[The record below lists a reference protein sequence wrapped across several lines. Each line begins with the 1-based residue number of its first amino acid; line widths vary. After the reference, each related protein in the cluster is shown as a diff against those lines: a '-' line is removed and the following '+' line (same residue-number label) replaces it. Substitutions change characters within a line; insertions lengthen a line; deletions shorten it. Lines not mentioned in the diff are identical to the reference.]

1 MAVTTFDHGGNL
13 FAVARQLGLKPQD
26 LLDFSA
32 SINPLGMPVGMR
44 RAIIDQVDQLVHYP
58 DAGAQPLKEAL
69 AAYHHVSP
77 EQVCPANG
85 STELIY
91 LLPRLV
97 KGERALIIAPAFS
110 EYAHA
115 LEAAGWQVAY
125 HCLSPS
131 DGFALS
137 LPLLERRLAE
147 QYDLLFLC
155 NPGNPTGALCSRADI
170 DAVQALCND
179 FGTMLVLDEAFIDF
193 CGEDGSATLSVAGSG
208 NGIVLRSMTKFYAMP
223 GLRLGYAITDAET
236 CQRLET
242 VRGPWNV
249 NALAQAA
256 GLAALADERFREQSV
271 AYVAE
276 QREAMIRQLT
286 AVTPLTPFPGG
297 ANYLLLRL
305 PAGYAAGELCRKMLG
320 RGLLIRDCS
329 TFAGLDGSFVRVA
342 VRTPD
347 ENARLIAT
355 FAELFC

>member
-1 MAVTTFDHGGNL
+1 MVMTTFDHGGNL
-13 FAVARQLGLKPQD
+13 FAIARQLGLKPHE

-32 SINPLGMPVGMR
+32 SINPLGMPAGMR
-44 RAIIDQVDQLVHYP
+44 RAIVDQVDRLVHYP

-77 EQVCPANG
+77 DQICPANG

-97 KGERALIIAPAFS
+97 KGERALIVAPAFS

-115 LEAAGWQVAY
+115 LEVAGWEVAY
-125 HCLSPS
+125 HILSPD
-131 DGFALS
+131 DGFSLS
-137 LPLLERRLAE
+137 LPSLEQRLSE
-147 QYDLLFLC
+147 GYDLLFLC
-155 NPGNPTGALCSRADI
+155 NPGNPTGALCSRAEV
-170 DAVQALCND
+170 DAVQALCSC
-179 FGTMLVLDEAFIDF
+179 FGTLLVLDEAFIDF
-193 CGEDGSATLSVAGSG
+193 CGEEIAATLSVACSG

-223 GLRLGYAITDAET
+223 GLRLGYAVTDAAT
-236 CQRLET
+236 CQRLEAS
-242 VRGPWNV
+242 RGPWNV
-249 NALAQAA
+249 NTLAQAA
-256 GLAALADERFREQSV
+256 GLAAIADDGFRAQSV
-271 AYVAE
+271 AAVAE
-276 QREAMIRQLT
+276 LREAMTRQLA
-286 AVTPLTPFPGG
+286 AVTPLKPFPGK

-305 PAGYAAGELCRKMLG
+305 PAGYPAGELCRKMLG

-329 TFAGLDGSFVRVA
+329 TFVGLNGGFVRVA